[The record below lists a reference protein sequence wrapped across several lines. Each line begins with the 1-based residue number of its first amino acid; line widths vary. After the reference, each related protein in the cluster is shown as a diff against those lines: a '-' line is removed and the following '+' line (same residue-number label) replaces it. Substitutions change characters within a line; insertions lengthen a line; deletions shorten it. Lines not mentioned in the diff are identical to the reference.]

1 MRETNGFQRILK
13 KNKTK
18 NKTKQKTNKT
28 NKQKKPREIEEH
40 NLQYFSLKHRIT
52 IIVLSP

>member
-13 KNKTK
+13 
-18 NKTKQKTNKT
+18 KTKQKTNKT